1 MALAPPIESFMEL
14 KLKIMASLVK
24 WSHAKSESCSHK
36 GCVEGGEENS
46 GFTQVHLALVGHA

>member
-1 MALAPPIESFMEL
+1 M
-14 KLKIMASLVK
+14 KLKQKKNNGFTGEVD
-24 WSHAKSESCSHK
+24 HAKSESCCHK